1 MDFELSEEQLSYKDQ
16 IIRFARKELND
27 NLIERDEK
35 GIFLRDKWR
44 KCGDFGILGL
54 PFPSEYGGTDA
65 DALTTMIALEAL
77 GYGCQDSGFIFSIG
91 AQMLSVQMPLW
102 QFGNNT
108 QKEKYLKKLCSGE
121 LIGAHAIS
129 EPESGSDVF
138 SLKTTA
144 VRKKDKYILN
154 GMKTFV
160 TNAPIADLFIIFAT
174 VNKDYDFMGVTVFVV
189 EKNTEGLTLG
199 SSIKKMGL
207 RTSPMSEVFLDDCAV
222 PMENLLGKEGMGA
235 GIFKSSMEWE
245 RSFILACNVGAMERQ
260 LENCLKYA
268 KDRQQFNRSIGK
280 FQSVANKLVDMKV
293 RLDTARLL
301 LYRVGWLRQN
311 NQSNEMEAAI
321 AKLYI
326 SEAWVKSCLDAI
338 QIHGGY
344 GYTTEYE
351 IERDLRDS
359 IGGRIYSGTSEI
371 QKNIIAK
378 NLGL

>member
-27 NLIERDEK
+27 DLIERDEK
-35 GIFLRDKWR
+35 GIFLRDKWH
-44 KCGDFGILGL
+44 KCGDLGILGL
-54 PFPSEYGGTDA
+54 PFPSEYGGSDA

-77 GYGCQDSGFIFSIG
+77 GYGCRDSGFIFSIC

-102 QFGNNT
+102 EFGNDN
-108 QKEKYLKKLCSGE
+108 QKEKYLRKLSAGE
-121 LIGAHAIS
+121 LIGAHAMS

-138 SLKTTA
+138 SLNTTA
-144 VRKKDKYILN
+144 VRKEDKYILN
-154 GMKTFV
+154 GTKTFV
-160 TNAPIADLFIIFAT
+160 TNAPIADLFVIFAT
-174 VNKDYDFMGVTVFVV
+174 VNKAYNFMGITAFVV
-189 EKNTEGLTLG
+189 DRNADGLTLG

-207 RTSPMSEVFLDDCAV
+207 RTSPMSEVFLDDCTV
-222 PMENLLGKEGMGA
+222 PEENLLGKEGMGA
-235 GIFKSSMEWE
+235 VIFKSSMEWE

-260 LENCLKYA
+260 LEDCLKYA
-268 KDRQQFNRSIGK
+268 KDRRQFNRSIGK

-301 LYRVGWLRQN
+301 LYRVGWLRKI
-311 NQSNEMEAAI
+311 NQSNEMQAAI

-326 SEAWVKSCLDAI
+326 SEAWVQSCLDAI

-351 IERDLRDS
+351 VERDLRDS